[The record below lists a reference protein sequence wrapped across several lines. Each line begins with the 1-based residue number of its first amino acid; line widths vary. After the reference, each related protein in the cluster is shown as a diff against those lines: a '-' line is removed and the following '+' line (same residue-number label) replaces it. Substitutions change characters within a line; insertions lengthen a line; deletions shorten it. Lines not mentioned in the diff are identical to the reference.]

1 MSNKFIL
8 HAEYRENGY
17 EKSDFDYLKKQ
28 LKDILEFKPKAIWM
42 PDAGGFSEIWF
53 LLEFIGISAT
63 SGVIGSIAWN
73 ALTKS
78 STSISNFV
86 QNIRKKHKNVDSDVF
101 PEIMEIKIS
110 FENLTII
117 FSLANEENII
127 KIHDLS
133 KSVIT
138 QLTKKPLSDF
148 SIQYVT
154 LPLCKEGDSWYKKNI
169 WDREQISNRFWG
181 IGLNDANYVT
191 NVYDSQKNEII
202 TNACLGFG
210 KDRY

>member
-8 HAEYRENGY
+8 HAEFRESGY
-17 EKSDFDYLKKQ
+17 KESDFDYLKNQ
-28 LKDILEFKPKAIWM
+28 LKDIVEFKPKAIWM

-53 LLEFIGISAT
+53 LLEFIGISAA

-78 STSISNFV
+78 SGSISNFV
-86 QNIRKKHKNVDSDVF
+86 QNIRKKHKNADSDIF

-110 FENLTII
+110 FDNLTII

-127 KIHDLS
+127 KIHDIS

-138 QLTKKPLSDF
+138 QLSKKPLSNF
-148 SIQYVT
+148 NIQYVT
-154 LPLCKEGDSWYKKNI
+154 IPLCKDGDCWNMRNI
-169 WDREQISNRFWG
+169 WDRERISNRFWG
-181 IGLNDANYVT
+181 IGLDDANYVT
-191 NVYDSQKNEII
+191 HVYDSQKNEII
-202 TNACLGFG
+202 ANACIGFG
-210 KDRY
+210 KGRN